1 MFVNHAIT
9 IAVKKWRQYL
19 LGHSFVILTDH
30 RSLKELMSQ
39 IVQTPEQHKYLTKLM
54 GYDFTIQYRSDSSNI
69 VADALSRT
77 LKTPTGMVF
86 LLSVPHFT
94 FLTEL
99 KNELAARQ
107 EFVALQKSLQDEPLS
122 HSEYN
127 YNSGLILKKGCIWL
141 PNSLKFIHLFQ
152 QEFHSTPTGRHMG
165 ITKTLSIL

>member
-69 VADALSRT
+69 VADALSHT

-86 LLSVPHFT
+86 LLSIPHFT

-99 KNELAARQ
+99 KNELAAHQ

-127 YNSGLILKKGCIWL
+127 
-141 PNSLKFIHLFQ
+141 
-152 QEFHSTPTGRHMG
+152 
-165 ITKTLSIL
+165 